1 MRFDLK
7 TIASW
12 IEPQS
17 RILDLGCGSGE
28 LLMHLQEEKD
38 VRGTGIEM
46 NEDKV
51 AEGIVSG
58 LSIIHGDIH
67 TEIIDYQDKVFDYVI
82 LSQTLQQVLKPAQII
97 KEMLRV
103 GTKGIVSF
111 PNFSHYKNRLY
122 FFAKGRAPIS
132 RELPFE
138 WFDTP
143 NIRVIPIKDFRRF
156 CAVFGFRILK
166 ETAIS
171 TEHHDERGR
180 VVHVF
185 PNLLATYGIYMLSQG
200 EDPARRDLNAS
211 PPV

>member
-1 MRFDLK
+1 MRFDLQ

-12 IEPQS
+12 IEPES

-28 LLMHLQEEKD
+28 LLKYLQEEKG

-46 NEDKV
+46 DEDKV
-51 AEGIVSG
+51 AEGIVAG
-58 LSIIHGDIH
+58 QSIIHGDIH
-67 TEIIDYQDKVFDYVI
+67 TEILDYQEAVFDYVI

-97 KEMLRV
+97 NEMLRV
-103 GTKGIVSF
+103 GTQGIVSF
-111 PNFSHYKNRLY
+111 PNFSHYKNRFY

-156 CAVFGFRILK
+156 CAIFGFRILK

-171 TEHHDERGR
+171 TYHHDRGGR
-180 VVHVF
+180 VVHIL
-185 PNLLATYGIYMLSQG
+185 PNLRATYGIYMLRQG
-200 EDPARRDLNAS
+200 EDPARKDLQAGQFA
-211 PPV
+211 